1 MRDIIM
7 VPWQLLY
14 MSWRKVLPL
23 HELELLFIVMCLT
36 SYFRLKPLVSLVQ
49 LTELFILTFYGKHK
63 MDVTWSREQILIANV
78 SLSYSV

>member
-14 MSWRKVLPL
+14 VLEESSSFVWTRAIIYSD
-23 HELELLFIVMCLT
+23 ELDF

-49 LTELFILTFYGKHK
+49 LTELFILTFYGKQK